1 MEEERK
7 RFFSGSRR
15 NHLGW
20 RHGSFEVDWRA
31 SLFTV
36 FINNLSRRVSRRA
49 LWEVFSIYG
58 RVLDVFINF
67 KSRKPATYAF
77 VRYKTVKE
85 RMRTIAE
92 RNNRF
97 IDGQLIMVKK
107 VTFGRK
113 ERKQSFGFWGK
124 KLPSHLPIHKAHMTN
139 GRVHPSY
146 KEILLGSNNSLNNAG
161 TSGEHR
167 DGKDL
172 DMEGSAKDLDA
183 DKEETVFNF
192 EV

>member
-7 RFFSGSRR
+7 HFFFGSRR

-20 RHGSFEVDWRA
+20 RRGLFEEDWRA

-36 FINNLSRRVSRRA
+36 FINNLSRRVSKRA

-85 RMRTIAE
+85 GI
-92 RNNRF
+92 
-97 IDGQLIMVKK
+97 KK
-107 VTFGRK
+107 SSGSWR
-113 ERKQSFGFWGK
+113 K
-124 KLPSHLPIHKAHMTN
+124 KLPSDVPIDKAHVTN
-139 GRVHPSY
+139 RRVHRSY

-161 TSGEHR
+161 TSGEHK

-172 DMEGSAKDLDA
+172 DMEGLAKDLDA
-183 DKEETVFNF
+183 DKE
-192 EV
+192 